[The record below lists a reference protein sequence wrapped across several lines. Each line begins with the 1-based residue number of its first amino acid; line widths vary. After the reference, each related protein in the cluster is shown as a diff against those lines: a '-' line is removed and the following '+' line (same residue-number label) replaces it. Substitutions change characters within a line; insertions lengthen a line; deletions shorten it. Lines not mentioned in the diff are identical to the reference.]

1 MAKILSQDEID
12 ALLTTVSTGG
22 GEAEEESFDDDKLR
36 SIIAYDFKHPNRVS
50 KDQIRTLES
59 MHDNFA
65 GHYASTLSAIMR
77 TIVDIDLVSVD
88 QITYSEFIMSLVTPS
103 CTYTFSADPLEA
115 VSLVDFNPTLTF
127 SFIDRMFGG
136 NGKILENEREL
147 TGIERSVMTRLAVK
161 LYHDI
166 ERSWEN
172 IVKLEIEQKSV
183 ETNPQFIQI
192 VPPGETVVVV
202 SFQIK
207 LFKST
212 GLLTICYPYVAL
224 EPIITKLSAQNWI
237 DATKKKNLESDRAL
251 NQYNI
256 TKADA
261 NLTANLLNSSIKMK
275 DFLEMKVNDIIPS
288 DVKTSTPIDIYVNKR
303 KKYIGQP
310 GLSGKKRA
318 FQVID
323 FYEDEDMDFFTN
335 METEE
340 NNNIEDM
347 EVVAHD

>member
-12 ALLTTVSTGG
+12 ALLTTVSTGDSIKDDD
-22 GEAEEESFDDDKLR
+22 SFDDDKMR
-36 SIIAYDFKHPNRVS
+36 TVVAYDFKHPNRVS
-50 KDQIRTLES
+50 KDQIRTLEN

-77 TIVDIDLVSVD
+77 TIVDVDLVSVD

-103 CTYTFSADPLEA
+103 CTYTFGADPMDA

-147 TGIERSVMTRLAVK
+147 TGIERSVMARLANK
-161 LYHDI
+161 LYRDI
-166 ERSWEN
+166 EKSWDN
-172 IVKLEIEQKSV
+172 IVPIKIEQKSF

-207 LFKST
+207 LFQST

-224 EPIITKLSAQNWI
+224 EPVITKLSAQNWI
-237 DATKKKNLESDRAL
+237 DATKKKNLQSDRSL
-251 NQYNI
+251 NLYNVKKVSAEI
-256 TKADA
+256 S
-261 NLTANLLNSSIKMK
+261 ANLLTTTIKVR
-275 DFLEMKVNDIIPS
+275 DFMDLKLNDVIPS
-288 DVKTSTPIDIYVNKR
+288 EIKTSTPVDIYINKR
-303 KKYIGQP
+303 KKYLGKP

-318 FQVID
+318 VQITD
-323 FYEDEDMDFFTN
+323 FYEEETIDYAKKETQTED
-335 METEE
+335 
-340 NNNIEDM
+340 I
-347 EVVAHD
+347 